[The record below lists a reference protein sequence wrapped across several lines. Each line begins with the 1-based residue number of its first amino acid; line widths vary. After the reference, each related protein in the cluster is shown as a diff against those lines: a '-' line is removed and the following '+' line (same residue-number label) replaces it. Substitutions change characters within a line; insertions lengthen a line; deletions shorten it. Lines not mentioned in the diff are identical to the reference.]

1 MPHLTLGLLHTLLTL
16 PAAHAVVPQDGV
28 KVALLG
34 AATDPAYNK
43 DVVDRIMVASRG
55 VGVPSADPV
64 NGRSAYEIA
73 IVELFDVAAMV
84 PTTDQLAPFDVLL
97 VYNNVPFV
105 DPVAVGDVVAS
116 MVEMG
121 KSVVLAGR
129 VVDPDY
135 ALQGRFALQNLSP
148 VAYGTFAEPGTE
160 LGVAATDSAYEFL
173 VGPTIGIT
181 PEFGVVFLT
190 GGTASYQVQ
199 NLVPKEQAVVTHRW
213 SNLEPAVVLMESDLD
228 GHGNLAVVNMF
239 PPSDRVDPN
248 SWDDEDSHV
257 AKLIAGVILWTQG
270 AEHPRGTC
278 FQQGFPQLVLP
289 APTFSYVDALAYAPG
304 GPPVLNFPSTTVPY
318 GVSSC
323 PFPPFCDDIDAD
335 GAPDITRIVCNTVD
349 DCFPGPGVT
358 CEIVQNTQTFQD
370 LNCNGTDIFD
380 EPLFDPFEI
389 GGQCEGN
396 TDPETGE
403 PYDNN
408 DYYHDFH
415 RFECEHLTDG
425 FDPDFDQ
432 LSFGTITIFEAGSS
446 EIAEVVNLT
455 CDNCPEYYN
464 PNQFDWDWDGV
475 GDECDECPFVFSL
488 DHTDRDGDGLGD
500 VCDNCI
506 ETGNSDQ
513 WDHDADGQ
521 GDACDN
527 CPNDFNPVSSWTLSV
542 LGANAQPDWDG
553 DGVGDACDNCVI
565 RDVNGDGDFEHPGY
579 PSAPGGPLTQFDTP
593 NPDQADT
600 DFDGWGDACDDCPLH
615 FNPMQFDEDKD
626 GVGDPCDNCPE
637 LKALDTTDQDG
648 DGLGDPCDNCDTVQ
662 NVDQTDLD
670 LDELGDACDNCPL
683 ASNEDQSDSDADGVG
698 DVCDICPAVH
708 NPEQADGDEDEIG
721 DVCDNCPFHRNNDQE
736 DRDADGFGDDCDL
749 CIFVASEENLDSDG
763 DGMGDACDNCPY
775 AVNFDQVDTDADGL
789 GDACDVLG
797 LRGGGEI
804 KPAQEGCNTSG
815 TGPQAALVLAA
826 MALAVRRRRSSR
838 C

>member
-1 MPHLTLGLLHTLLTL
+1 MPHLTLGLLSTLLSTS
-16 PAAHAVVPQDGV
+16 AHAQVVPQDGV

-34 AATDPAYNK
+34 AATNPDYNK

-55 VGVPSADPV
+55 VGMPTADFQS
-64 NGRSAYEIA
+64 GRAAYEIA
-73 IVELFDVAAMV
+73 IVELFDVATSV

-97 VYNNVPFV
+97 VYNNAPFV
-105 DPVAVGDVVAS
+105 DAVAVGDVVAS

-121 KSVVLAGR
+121 KSVVLAGN
-129 VVDPDY
+129 VIDPDF

-148 VAYGTFAEPGTE
+148 VTYGEAVEPGTE
-160 LGVAATDSAYEFL
+160 LGVNPVDAAYEFL

-181 PEFGVVFLT
+181 PEFGVIELT

-199 NLVPKEQAVVTHRW
+199 GIVPKEQAVITHRW
-213 SNLEPAVVLMESDLD
+213 SNLEPAVVLMENALE
-228 GHGNLAVVNMF
+228 GHGKLAVVNMF

-248 SWDDEDSHV
+248 SWDDEESHV

-270 AEHPRGTC
+270 FERPIGTC
-278 FQQGFPQLVLP
+278 FEPGPNGPQPQLVLP
-289 APTFSYVDALAYAPG
+289 GPTFAYVDKLAYLPG
-304 GPPVLNFPSTTVPY
+304 GPPVLNANANGVPY
-318 GVSSC
+318 GVSTC
-323 PFPPFCDDIDAD
+323 PFPPFCDA
-335 GAPDITRIVCNTVD
+335 AVTRIMCNTVD
-349 DCFPGPGVT
+349 DCFPVAGVT
-358 CEIVQNTQTFQD
+358 CEIIQNTQTFQD

-380 EPLFDPFEI
+380 EPLFDPYEI

-415 RFECEHLTDG
+415 RFECQYLTDG

-432 LSFGTITIFEAGSS
+432 LSFGTITIFEANSP
-446 EIAEVVNLT
+446 EVAEVINLT

-464 PNQFDWDWDGV
+464 PNQFDWDADGV
-475 GDECDECPFVFSL
+475 GDECDECPLVWSL

-506 ETGNSDQ
+506 DSVNSDQ
-513 WDHDADGQ
+513 WDHDLDGQ

-527 CPNDFNPVSSWTLSV
+527 CPGVYNPVSDWTLSFM
-542 LGANAQPDWDG
+542 GFNDQPDWDG
-553 DGVGDACDNCVI
+553 DGVGDACDNCII

-579 PSAPGGPLTQFDTP
+579 AAIPGGALTQFDTP
-593 NPDQADT
+593 NPDQLDS

-615 FNPMQFDEDKD
+615 FNPMQFDEDRD

-637 LKALDTTDQDG
+637 LKALDTTDQDE
-648 DGLGDPCDNCDTVQ
+648 DGLGDPCDNCDLVA

-698 DVCDICPAVH
+698 DVCDICPSIY

-721 DVCDNCPFHRNNDQE
+721 DLCDNCPFHRNADQD

-775 AVNFDQVDTDADGL
+775 AVNFDQTDTDADGL

-804 KPAQEGCNTSG
+804 HPVQEGCNTSG
-815 TGPQAALVLAA
+815 SSPQALLVMAA
-826 MALAVRRRRSSR
+826 MALAARRRRS
-838 C
+838 